1 MKRVLVLVLLSSAVL
16 LCSCFPGFES
26 VTCSEDS
33 GNATAHLAMHHI
45 NEHHDHG
52 YKFRLNEIQ
61 GNKVE
66 KVGEG
71 CDVTLQLDLL
81 ETVCHTVNPKNF
93 EDCEIRE
100 EINQQVMANCT
111 VMVTVGTGDAKI
123 TKYECDTQQVKS
135 NVEMIRICPDCP
147 ILIPLNSPEGLK
159 SVNEAVK
166 EFNKNNS
173 NQHYYTL
180 QEVGRIRSGYMM
192 MAGMSYYAEFAL
204 VETNCPMGSRIIPE
218 ACKPLCP
225 DRARHAFC
233 RSSYS
238 SGNGLH
244 SVECEFYPPLN
255 TTALGPG
262 EQEPICRHSPIPY
275 GRPPY
280 ASGEG
285 HPPHAGD
292 GGHPPHAGDG
302 GHPPHARSGGPP
314 PHAGSGGPPPHAG
327 RERVH
332 PLQPFH
338 PCHGFLTNSNPALHP
353 ICPWPHP
360 GPRPNPKPSQS

>member
-1 MKRVLVLVLLSSAVL
+1 
-16 LCSCFPGFES
+16 
-26 VTCSEDS
+26 
-33 GNATAHLAMHHI
+33 MHHI

-61 GNKVE
+61 GNKVV

-81 ETVCHTVNPKNF
+81 ETVCHTVNPKHF
-93 EDCEIRE
+93 EDCEIRQE
-100 EINQQVMANCT
+100 TDQQVMANCT
-111 VMVTVGTGDAKI
+111 VMVTVETGDAKI
-123 TKYECDTQQVKS
+123 TKYECGTRQVKS
-135 NVEMIRICPDCP
+135 NREMVRICPDCP
-147 ILIPLNSPEGLK
+147 ILIPLNSPEGLN

-166 EFNKNNS
+166 EFNKNNT

-225 DRARHAFC
+225 DRAHHAFC

-238 SGNGLH
+238 RGNGLG

-262 EQEPICRHSPIPY
+262 EQEPICRHSPIPR
-275 GRPPY
+275 GPPSH
-280 ASGEG
+280 AGGGGS
-285 HPPHAGD
+285 PPHAG
-292 GGHPPHAGDG
+292 G
-302 GHPPHARSGGPP
+302 GGPP
-314 PHAGSGGPPPHAG
+314 PHAGGEGPPPMPVAEDVLLTPVAEDLLLMPVVKDLLPMPVAEDLLPMPVAEDLLPMPVAEDLLLMPVE
-327 RERVH
+327 RECT
-332 PLQPFH
+332 P
-338 PCHGFLTNSNPALHP
+338 SNLPSL
-353 ICPWPHP
+353 PWIPD
-360 GPRPNPKPSQS
+360 QY